1 MAGGM
6 RTKARRPRSRPEE
19 VSVATKANGR
29 QEKKQ
34 EVGELAKIL
43 AETLHFATPQGSDF
57 VAEDDTA
64 LAAAR
69 AEAPEL
75 LETLRQ
81 MRGRLGSL
89 KRVASSSLL
98 HGPLARVCGPN
109 NETGSNEEIA
119 SYVAMKVQIMLSYV
133 IALTYYLL
141 LKSEGIPVRN
151 HPVVHRLLWVRTLL
165 EKLRPVDQRLQYQIS
180 KLREWAEG
188 QQQNGGDPGALRPG
202 ELTTGVDD
210 EEDDAPATQVE
221 AQDNAEDGVYRPPKI
236 AQMEYTGD
244 HITVKER
251 AEKELERTRSRLER
265 SEFVRSLREEFTD
278 APAEIAEEQ
287 RSAKAERAVRQMAE
301 RQRFEEDYMVRMRLS
316 KKEQVAERRAL
327 RERQAKSGGAVSLND
342 ATADFRELGVSLGR
356 GRGGRRGRGR
366 TSRGSVLQ
374 DFQRA
379 THNARE
385 GRRVAASAFD
395 GSALDSGAG
404 LKRKGKGVG
413 KTGGKRQKQ

>member
-1 MAGGM
+1 
-6 RTKARRPRSRPEE
+6 
-19 VSVATKANGR
+19 
-29 QEKKQ
+29 
-34 EVGELAKIL
+34 
-43 AETLHFATPQGSDF
+43 
-57 VAEDDTA
+57 
-64 LAAAR
+64 
-69 AEAPEL
+69 
-75 LETLRQ
+75 
-81 MRGRLGSL
+81 
-89 KRVASSSLL
+89 
-98 HGPLARVCGPN
+98 
-109 NETGSNEEIA
+109 
-119 SYVAMKVQIMLSYV
+119 VAMKVQIMLSYV

-188 QQQNGGDPGALRPG
+188 QRHVSNGKDPGALRPG

-210 EEDDAPATQVE
+210 EDDDALATQVVQ

-265 SEFVRSLREEFTD
+265 SEFVRSLREEFTE

-287 RSAKAERAVRQMAE
+287 RSAKAERAARQMAE

-316 KKEQVAERRAL
+316 KKELVAERRAL
-327 RERQAKSGGAVSLND
+327 RERQAKSGGAVSLDD

-385 GRRVAASAFD
+385 SRRVAASAFD